1 MNPLGIAALFFWAGV
16 AGAQPAHLENARLEV
31 REAGADAA
39 ATFASVLAAQREPA
53 WIGYSVPGA
62 AGRTMCCFEFFEGE
76 PRGGGGCRLEHEGSY
91 GNSRRKGAVP
101 LEDAA
106 HIVVLVRAS
115 AGRIEKVR
123 TFSTDCALDAGG
135 RSVIWLSGLDEAQ
148 SVRILAPLAAK
159 DVRKVSE
166 GAMHALSAH
175 AGRPSVDTLISLAK
189 THATSRTRGHALFW
203 LAQRA
208 GEEARSA
215 ITSALENDPE
225 TDVKKKAVFAL
236 SQLPQDE
243 GVPLLI
249 RTARQNRNPEVRR
262 QAMFWLGQSQD
273 TRAVAFFEEILT
285 R

>member
-1 MNPLGIAALFFWAGV
+1 MTALVVASLFFWAGV
-16 AGAQPAHLENARLEV
+16 AGAQPARLENANLVV
-31 REAGADAA
+31 RAAGADPA
-39 ATFASVLAAQREPA
+39 ATFASAVAAQREPG

-76 PRGGGGCRLEHEGSY
+76 PQGGGGCRLEHEGSY
-91 GNSRRKGAVP
+91 GHGRRKRTVP
-101 LEDAA
+101 LEDDGTLL
-106 HIVVLVRAS
+106 VLVRAS

-135 RSVIWLSGLDEAQ
+135 RSVVWLSGLDDAQ
-148 SVRILAPLAAK
+148 SVRILAPLAAQ

-175 AGRPSVDTLISLAK
+175 AGRPSVNALISLAK
-189 THATSRTRGHALFW
+189 THATSRTRGQALFW

-225 TDVKKKAVFAL
+225 TDVKKQAVFAL

-273 TRAVAFFEEILT
+273 GRAVAFFEEILT